1 MRRTPNTTGGKLS
14 QYPNEGSCMDTQA
27 FAEWLDS
34 LSLSNKIRALALVY
48 SEMTVYTRQLFLPD
62 MPKGKEKIIL
72 DMLYGVNEIHHTL
85 ANYLLRYTHNE
96 EDWPPQVLSQQ
107 LVEIANQYRIGGFLK
122 PAIEFA
128 QSRNWTP

>member
-1 MRRTPNTTGGKLS
+1 
-14 QYPNEGSCMDTQA
+14 
-27 FAEWLDS
+27 
-34 LSLSNKIRALALVY
+34 
-48 SEMTVYTRQLFLPD
+48 